1 VKMWLSGCT
10 LNPHLS
16 MFLPRLQAQ
25 G

>member
-1 VKMWLSGCT
+1 VKMWLPGYT

-16 MFLPRLQAQ
+16 MFLPWLQAQ

>member
-1 VKMWLSGCT
+1 VKMWLPSCT

-16 MFLPRLQAQ
+16 MFLPWLQAQ